1 MGSITTLPQNYLNNI
16 HGFLS
21 PQDCDEITEL
31 MYTYETRILELAND
45 PKYQPNHSDY
55 YGTTKEHG
63 KYNWLGIIDEEL
75 PHIQIIERL
84 QSLLQ
89 DQPFLVDYETVW
101 VKSWCNKLNPTQ
113 HIQYHAHSYPNLKL
127 QDTFFFSSNIFLS
140 DNTHNWH
147 TYYETYGHILNEQGT
162 ISLLSCFLHHGVDP
176 NHATIPRYSMAMDI
190 YIRDPIDVYS
200 QHLEE
205 YKNLTKIY
213 L

>member
-1 MGSITTLPQNYLNNI
+1 MGSLNTLDNRYLNNI

-21 PQDCDEITEL
+21 PQHCDEITEL

-45 PKYQPNHSDY
+45 PKFKPNPSNY

-113 HIQYHAHSYPNLKL
+113 DIQYHAHSYPSEEE
-127 QDTFFFSSNIFLS
+127 TYFFSSNIFLS
-140 DNTHNWH
+140 DNTESWH
-147 TYYETYGHILNEQGT
+147 TYYETYGHIYNEQGT
-162 ISLLSCFLHHGVDP
+162 LSLLSCYLHHKVDA
-176 NHATIPRYSMAMDI
+176 NHASIPRYSMAMDI
-190 YIRDPIDVYS
+190 YTQDPKEYYGERV
-200 QHLEE
+200 EE
-205 YKNLTKIY
+205 YKNLIKIY

>member
-1 MGSITTLPQNYLNNI
+1 MGSITTLPHNYLNNI

-45 PKYQPNHSDY
+45 PKYKPNPSDY
-55 YGTTKEHG
+55 HGTTKEHG

-84 QSLLQ
+84 QALLQ
-89 DQPFLVDYETVW
+89 TLPFLVDYETVW

-113 HIQYHAHSYPNLKL
+113 NIQYHAHEFPTREEP
-127 QDTFFFSSNIFLS
+127 TFLSSNIFLS

-147 TYYETYGHILNEQGT
+147 THYETYGYIYNEQGT
-162 ISLLSCFLHHGVDP
+162 ISLLSCYLHHGVDTNVAP
-176 NHATIPRYSMAMDI
+176 IPRYSMAMDI
-190 YIRDPIDVYS
+190 YIHDPIITYTEHV
-200 QHLEE
+200 EE

>member
-1 MGSITTLPQNYLNNI
+1 MGSITTLPHNYLNNI

-21 PQDCDEITEL
+21 AQACDEITEL

-45 PKYQPNHSDY
+45 PKFKPNHSGY

-84 QSLLQ
+84 QALLQ
-89 DQPFLVDYETVW
+89 DQPFLVDYETLW
-101 VKSWCNKLNPTQ
+101 IKSWCNKLNPTQ
-113 HIQYHAHSYPNLKL
+113 DIQYHAHSYSSSEEV
-127 QDTFFFSSNIFLS
+127 DTFFSSNIFLS

-162 ISLLSCFLHHGVDP
+162 ISLLSCFLHHGVEVNVAP
-176 NHATIPRYSMAMDI
+176 IPRYSMAMDI
-190 YIRDPIDVYS
+190 YANDPITTYGERV
-200 QHLEE
+200 EE